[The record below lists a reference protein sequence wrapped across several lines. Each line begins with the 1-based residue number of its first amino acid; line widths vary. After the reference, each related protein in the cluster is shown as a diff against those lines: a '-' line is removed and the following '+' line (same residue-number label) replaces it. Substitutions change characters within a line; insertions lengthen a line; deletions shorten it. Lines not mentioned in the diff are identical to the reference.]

1 MASQDFITELLKRV
15 DQLKVESDSGN
26 LGLNAFNNASLYSN
40 NGKVILKRPKKK
52 LQDIALKS
60 QV

>member
-1 MASQDFITELLKRV
+1 MASQDSIIELLKRV
-15 DQLKVESDSGN
+15 DQPEVESDSGN
-26 LGLNAFNNASLYSN
+26 LGLNAFNNAALSSN
-40 NGKVILKRPKKK
+40 NGKVILKLPKKK